1 MGRLKIFITGLSG
14 LLGKALCY
22 EGRDKFN
29 IYGTYFKK
37 DIRCA
42 NVSSY
47 KVDIRDK
54 KSLDDLILSIKP
66 DIAIHTAAI
75 TDVDFCEQDKE
86 SAYEINVNGSRNVL
100 DAIKKLSGKFIY
112 ISSDYVFDGN
122 KGYYKEEDI
131 PNPLNYYGLT
141 KLKGE
146 ILSLEYDKSLIIR
159 TSIYGFNPK
168 GTKEGIEGIIKNV
181 REGLIIQA
189 PFDMY
194 NSIIS
199 VNMLSKIIYRLISEN
214 VKGICHIGTKGRIS
228 RYEFM
233 EKLFSI
239 FDLPKRNLVPIE
251 FKNYQIKK
259 IARRPQDVSLNTN
272 KLTNDFKI
280 ITTTIEDD
288 LNALYKISS
297 SYFAYFGGEQYVSK
311 DL

>member
-1 MGRLKIFITGLSG
+1 LKIFITGLSG

-22 EGRDKFN
+22 EGGDKFN

-37 DIRCA
+37 DIKCA

-66 DIAIHTAAI
+66 DITIHTAAI

-86 SAYEINVNGSRNVL
+86 TAYEVNVNGTRNVL
-100 DAIKKLSGKFIY
+100 DSTKKVSGKFIY

-122 KGYYKEEDI
+122 KGYCNEEDM

-146 ILSLEYDKSLIIR
+146 MLSLEYDRSLVIR
-159 TSIYGFNPK
+159 TSIYGFNPN
-168 GTKEGIEGIIKNV
+168 GTREGIEGIIKDV
-181 REGLIIQA
+181 KEGLTIQA

-199 VNMLSKIIYRLISEN
+199 VNMLSKIIYRLILEN
-214 VKGICHIGTKGRIS
+214 AQGIYHIGTKRRIS

-233 EKLFSI
+233 EKLFLV
-239 FDLPKRNLVPIE
+239 FDLPRRNLVQIE
-251 FKNYQIKK
+251 FKNYQNKK
-259 IARRPQDVSLNTN
+259 IARRPQDVSLDTN
-272 KLTNDFKI
+272 KLTNDFKVI
-280 ITTTIEDD
+280 PTTIEDD

-297 SYFAYFGGEQYVSK
+297 SYFAYFGGEQYVSE